1 VHEPFKMLVLGQA
14 LHWIEGKLDPDQLFK
29 LIEAGCGVAIVAT
42 TPTIQ
47 KETSTEVYKSIKA

>member
-1 VHEPFKMLVLGQA
+1 MLVLGQA